1 MSQEFERFGAY
12 LKVADML
19 IEQASK
25 EGLAEKARVL
35 ALHLAH
41 YQKKYEPIPVQESL
55 RLMLTET
62 IDDSQAGA
70 LADGFDVLIEV
81 IRAVATPVEG
91 AH

>member
-19 IEQASK
+19 IEPASK
-25 EGLAEKARVL
+25 EDMAETARVL

-41 YQKKYEPIPVQESL
+41 C
-55 RLMLTET
+55 
-62 IDDSQAGA
+62 
-70 LADGFDVLIEV
+70 
-81 IRAVATPVEG
+81 RA